1 MDYGNAERDGKECIF
16 DGIKSKGTAEASEWS
31 GKEEAESTDVEF
43 FLDRDG
49 IEIGLNFNYPPED
62 PHDLGYSWVTA
73 PFSYKEIKQ
82 YISDKE
88 FWKYF
93 WE

>member
-1 MDYGNAERDGKECIF
+1 MQKETGKNAFLTELSPKELQ
-16 DGIKSKGTAEASEWS
+16 KLLS
-31 GKEEAESTDVEF
+31 GKEESGIYDVEF

-88 FWKYF
+88 FWNLLG
-93 WE
+93 